1 MQTQLSN
8 QLAAKKRK
16 RLLIAG
22 IFTAAVVGAMA
33 IDTKVII
40 NGSIEDLRQQAFS
53 PDNYA
58 KINYPDIKQYVES
71 NAVDAT
77 ALLNALRED
86 KKAAG
91 QKYGIGGGVG
101 PVIPVSLE
109 GTVTEGRSGIFKIS
123 IPNFPDNQTVRVQ
136 TGPALNGT
144 DLRDATGEI
153 KFGKFK
159 NQIEYQDV
167 GAAMNRVMKAEI
179 LDDLDRDNLVDKT
192 VAITGVFR
200 LINAKNWLI
209 TPVGMDVKWA

>member
-16 RLLIAG
+16 QFLVAG
-22 IFTAAVVGAMA
+22 ILTVAVVGAMA
-33 IDTKVII
+33 LDTKVIV
-40 NGSIEDLRQQAFS
+40 NGSIEDLRQQSFS

-77 ALLNALRED
+77 VLLNALRED

-91 QKYGIGGGVG
+91 QKYGVGGGIG

-109 GTVTEGRSGIFKIS
+109 GTVTEGRSGIFKLNIS
-123 IPNFPDNQTVRVQ
+123 GFPSDQTVRVQ

-153 KFGKFK
+153 KFGEFK

-167 GAAMNRVMKAEI
+167 GSAMNRVMKAEI
-179 LDDLDRDNLVDKT
+179 LDDLDRDNLVNKS
-192 VAITGVFR
+192 VEITGVFR

-209 TPVGMDVKWA
+209 TPVRMDVK